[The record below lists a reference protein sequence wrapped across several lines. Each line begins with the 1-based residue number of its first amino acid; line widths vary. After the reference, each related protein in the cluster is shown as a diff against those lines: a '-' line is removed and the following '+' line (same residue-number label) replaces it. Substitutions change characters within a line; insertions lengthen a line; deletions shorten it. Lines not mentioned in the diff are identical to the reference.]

1 MCAGLNRNWLV
12 YDRPV
17 NQIKV
22 LAVVTLKS
30 SDSLQNIGN
39 DQMVD
44 NLLSSYN
51 ISVGDMVA

>member
-1 MCAGLNRNWLV
+1 MGLRFTL
-12 YDRPV
+12 
-17 NQIKV
+17 QIKV